1 MDSEAC
7 QVAKVEAVALLRVV
21 AALSR
26 LGSGGG
32 GVEEEEREAAALSAG
47 PQSVNP
53 SRHASMAVS
62 GGCS

>member
-1 MDSEAC
+1 M
-7 QVAKVEAVALLRVV
+7 EAVALLRVV
-21 AALSR
+21 PALSR

-62 GGCS
+62 GGLCS